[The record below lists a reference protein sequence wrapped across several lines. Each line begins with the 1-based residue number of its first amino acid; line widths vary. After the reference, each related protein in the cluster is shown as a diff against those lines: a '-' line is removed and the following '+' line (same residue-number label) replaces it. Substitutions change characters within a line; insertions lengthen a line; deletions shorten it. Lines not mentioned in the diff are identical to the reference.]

1 MVTPCAQQYPS
12 AQQYEDEASSSKYVV
27 DANAMYEYEYETSNR
42 SPENPDHKQL
52 VRPAAWT
59 LYILILPYS

>member
-1 MVTPCAQQYPS
+1 LGVGARGANS
-12 AQQYEDEASSSKYVV
+12 EVEADGAKYEV